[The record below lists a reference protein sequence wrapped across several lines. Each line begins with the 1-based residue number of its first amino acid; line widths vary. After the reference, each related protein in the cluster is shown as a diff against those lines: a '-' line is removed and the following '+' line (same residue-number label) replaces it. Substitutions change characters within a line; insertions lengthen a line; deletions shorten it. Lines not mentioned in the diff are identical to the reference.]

1 MKEKIGGR
9 EFGLIQKRMSKDYK
23 WAWGGFTTRRKRGEP
38 GGMGVEE
45 DVAAL
50 EAQGSRCAF
59 RIFVATKY
67 RVALVGWRS
76 GASTCA

>member
-9 EFGLIQKRMSKDYK
+9 EFGLIQTRMSKDYK
-23 WAWGGFTTRRKRGEP
+23 WAWRGVETKRKRGGQQ
-38 GGMGVEE
+38 GGGGE

-50 EAQGSRCAF
+50 EAQGSRCTF

-67 RVALVGWRS
+67 RVALVGCRS
-76 GASTCA
+76 SASTCA